1 MKEKDKTT
9 KPMSRVFQ
17 NFVAPHGFWL
27 FVRIT
32 GAVIGVAVEIFLAY
46 VILEV
51 VDKANA
57 GDREGL
63 KAAFFVMAATVVAGI
78 LSSLLNRYAS
88 GRLGTLTVKTMR
100 SMVANHVPDLT
111 VSWMDSRNSGEEV
124 SKVTTSMATIQNYI
138 ENDLPN
144 IIFQPLRF
152 VCAFVYMLFINY
164 ACSPNPLKK

>member
-1 MKEKDKTT
+1 MHSITFYVTPVNHRDHIIKKQHQPVQSIPACVSGRNRRFPMKEKDKTT

-63 KAAFFVMAATVVAGI
+63 KAAF
-78 LSSLLNRYAS
+78 S
-88 GRLGTLTVKTMR
+88 
-100 SMVANHVPDLT
+100 
-111 VSWMDSRNSGEEV
+111 
-124 SKVTTSMATIQNYI
+124 
-138 ENDLPN
+138 
-144 IIFQPLRF
+144 
-152 VCAFVYMLFINY
+152 
-164 ACSPNPLKK
+164 